1 MLQIIYFPLQITP
14 MHQTTPMHRPMGV
27 TPKVE
32 PGTGQENRVTEV
44 LKRHFKGE
52 PGVAEKGADDPFN
65 LKKVGWI
72 LMINLLNVC
81 IQHI

>member
-1 MLQIIYFPLQITP
+1 

-27 TPKVE
+27 TPKLE
-32 PGTGQENRVTEV
+32 PGTVQESRVTEV

-52 PGVAEKGADDPFN
+52 PGVADKETDDPFN

-72 LMINLLNVC
+72 LMINLINVSNTSKFLV
-81 IQHI
+81 